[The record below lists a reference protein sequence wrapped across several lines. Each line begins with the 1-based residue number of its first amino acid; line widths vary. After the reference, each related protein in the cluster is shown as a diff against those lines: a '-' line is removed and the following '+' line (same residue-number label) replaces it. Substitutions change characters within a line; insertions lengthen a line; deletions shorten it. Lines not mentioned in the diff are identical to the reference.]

1 MNIWNY
7 LTIGSAL
14 LMIFLILIQTR
25 GASLGAGLGGAGEV
39 NTTRRGTD
47 KTIFQLTI
55 ICALVFALSLRGSHS
70 RHRSGRVG

>member
-1 MNIWNY
+1 MSIWNY
-7 LTIGSAL
+7 LTIGSMIL
-14 LMIFLILIQTR
+14 LTFLILIQTR

-55 ICALVFALSLRGSHS
+55 ICALVFSLSLILSVLIR
-70 RHRSGRVG
+70 

>member
-1 MNIWNY
+1 MSIYNY
-7 LTIGSAL
+7 LTLISMV
-14 LMIFLILIQTR
+14 LMTILILIQTR

-55 ICALVFALSLRGSHS
+55 ICALVFSLSLLLG
-70 RHRSGRVG
+70 VIVK

>member
-1 MNIWNY
+1 MSIYNY
-7 LTIGSAL
+7 ITIVSAV

-25 GASLGAGLGGAGEV
+25 GASLGAGLGGAGDI

-55 ICALVFALSLRGSHS
+55 YTALVFSLSLILSVTIG
-70 RHRSGRVG
+70 